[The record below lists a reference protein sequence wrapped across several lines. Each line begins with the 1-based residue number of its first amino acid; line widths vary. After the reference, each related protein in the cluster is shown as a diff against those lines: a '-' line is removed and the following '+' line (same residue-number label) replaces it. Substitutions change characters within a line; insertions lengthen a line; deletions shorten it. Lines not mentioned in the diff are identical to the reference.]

1 MPRDLPLGNGSL
13 LVAFDARYRLRE
25 LYFPHVGLENHT
37 MGRPS
42 RLGIRVDGRTSWVG
56 DEGWKIDLRYEE
68 DAPVTAVTAVSE
80 AAGIELRAT
89 DAVDYL
95 KPALV
100 RRIKAVNLEDRPRRV
115 RVLFHHDFDLLESD
129 AAITAYLD
137 AKARA
142 VIHYKR
148 RRYVLLNV
156 QDGGRPGIGEWTTGA
171 RKYFDGRGTAGQAEE
186 REELDRHPIAQGA
199 VDSTFAVTLDLPPR
213 GEASFHTW
221 MVLGERYQDVLAIQD
236 EIVRDGPAAWIDRSR
251 MHGRAWVRSTTE
263 ASPPAPL
270 TAEHLRLYRRSLH
283 VVKTQLDKDG
293 AILAANDTDVL
304 AYARDSYSYCWPR
317 DGALVAAALGDA
329 GYPELVE
336 RFLGFCAKHV
346 AEGGYFLHKY
356 NPDGSLASSW
366 HPWIKDG
373 VEQLPIQE
381 DETALVLWALARHH
395 ARYRDFEFL
404 TPIYHRLVRKAADFL
419 ASFRDPVTKLP
430 LPSWDLWEERNGVH
444 AFTVA
449 ATYGGLIG
457 ASRLAEA
464 FGEHDAALRWSGAA
478 AEIKQG
484 FEDLLFHREQGRFV
498 RMGLRDDHGGYWHD
512 LKVDASLAGIFLFD
526 LLPADD
532 PRVVATMKAVE
543 SKLSVAGP
551 IGGIC
556 RYEEDWFH
564 QVVKGDPT
572 IQGNPWFV
580 CTLWLAEW
588 KAAVAKTPEELAEA
602 VKHLDWAIARALP
615 SGVMAEQLDPLTG
628 APLSVSP
635 LTWSHAGYVSAYR
648 RMVDRAAAIAAIDVS
663 LAQRGPST
671 SQTSSATTT

>member
-1 MPRDLPLGNGSL
+1 
-13 LVAFDARYRLRE
+13 
-25 LYFPHVGLENHT
+25 

-42 RLGIRVDGRTSWVG
+42 RLGVRADGRTQWVG
-56 DEGWKIDLRYEE
+56 DPGFSAAIGYEE
-68 DAPVTAVTAVSE
+68 DAPVGAVVAKAE
-80 AAGIELRAT
+80 GLGIELETA

-95 KPALV
+95 RPVLL
-100 RRIKAVNLEDRPRRV
+100 RRIKVRNLRDESRRV
-115 RVLFHHDFDLLESD
+115 RILFHHDFDLLESD

-148 RRYVLLNV
+148 RRYVLAGV
-156 QDGGRPGIGEWTTGA
+156 QVRGRAGVEEWSVGA

-186 REELDRHPIAQGA
+186 RDELDRHPIAQGA
-199 VDSTFAVTLDLPPR
+199 VDSTIAVTLDLPPR
-213 GEASFHTW
+213 GEDSFHAW
-221 MVLGERYQDVLAIQD
+221 LVLGERYQDVVGLQE
-236 EIVRDGPAAWIDRSR
+236 EIVRDGPAAWIDRTR
-251 MHGRAWVRSTTE
+251 THGRAWVRSTSE
-263 ASPPAPL
+263 APPPAPL
-270 TAEHLRLYRRSLH
+270 TEEHRRLYRRSLH
-283 VVKTQLDKDG
+283 VVKTQLDRGG

-336 RFLGFCAKHV
+336 RFLAFCAQHV
-346 AEGGYFLHKY
+346 AAGGYFLHKY

-419 ASFRDPVTKLP
+419 ANYRDPTTRLP
-430 LPSWDLWEERNGVH
+430 LPSWDLWEERHGVH

-449 ATYGGLIG
+449 ATYGGLVG

-478 AEIKQG
+478 AEIKDA
-484 FEDLLFHREQGRFV
+484 FERLLFHRDLGRFV
-498 RMGLRDDHGGYWHD
+498 RMGLPDGRGGYWQD
-512 LKVDASLAGIFLFD
+512 LKTDSSLAGIFLFD

-543 SKLSVAGP
+543 EKLTVAGE
-551 IGGIC
+551 IGGVC
-556 RYEEDWFH
+556 RYEDDWFH
-564 QVVKGDPT
+564 QVVKGDPQ

-580 CTLWLAEW
+580 CTLWTAEW
-588 KAAVAKTPEELAEA
+588 EAAAARTPEDLARA
-602 VKHLDWAIARALP
+602 VKRLDWAVARALP
-615 SGVMAEQLDPLTG
+615 SGVMAEQLDPTTG

-648 RMVDRAAAIAAIDVS
+648 RIADRAAQFAALQDRPAEAPRDIA
-663 LAQRGPST
+663 RPSR
-671 SQTSSATTT
+671 A

>member
-1 MPRDLPLGNGSL
+1 MPRDLPLGNGTL

-37 MGRPS
+37 MGRAS
-42 RLGIRVDGRTSWVG
+42 RVGVRAEGRTSWVS
-56 DEGWKIDLRYEE
+56 DPEWNVDLRYEE
-68 DAPVTAVTAVSE
+68 DAPVTAVTAVSVDLGVE
-80 AAGIELRAT
+80 VRAT

-95 KPALV
+95 KPVLLRRFAV
-100 RRIKAVNLEDRPRRV
+100 RNLRDEPRRV

-142 VIHYKR
+142 LIHYKR
-148 RRYVLLNV
+148 RRYVLLNAS
-156 QDGGRPGIGEWTTGA
+156 QEGRTGLAEWATGA

-186 REELDRHPIAQGA
+186 RDALDCHPIAQGA
-199 VDSTFAVTLDLPPR
+199 VDSTFAVTLDLPAL

-221 MVLGERYQDVLAIQD
+221 LAVGERYQDVVALQD
-236 EIVRDGPAAWIDRSR
+236 EIVRDGPAARLDRTR
-251 MHGRAWVRSTTE
+251 VHGRTW
-263 ASPPAPL
+263 ASVDAAPPPAPL
-270 TAEHLRLYRRSLH
+270 TDAHRGLYRRSLH
-283 VVKTQLDKDG
+283 VVRTQLDAGG

-317 DGALVAAALGDA
+317 DGALVAAALSDA

-336 RFLGFCAKHV
+336 RFVEFCAQHV

-381 DETALVLWALARHH
+381 DETALVLWALERHH
-395 ARYRDFEFL
+395 RRYRDFEFL
-404 TPIYHRLVRKAADFL
+404 TPIYHRLVRKAADWM
-419 ASFRDPVTKLP
+419 AGYRDPQTKLP
-430 LPSWDLWEERNGVH
+430 LPTWDLWEERNGVH

-449 ATYGGLIG
+449 ATYGGLMG
-457 ASRLAEA
+457 ASRLAEE
-464 FGEHDAALRWSGAA
+464 FGEHEAALKWAGAA
-478 AEIKQG
+478 AEIKEA
-484 FEDLLFHREQGRFV
+484 FVRLLFHRDLGRFV
-498 RMGLRDDHGGYWHD
+498 RMGLPDGRGGYWHD

-532 PRVVATMKAVE
+532 PRVAATMRAVE
-543 SKLSVAGP
+543 EKLTVAGP
-551 IGGIC
+551 VGGVC
-556 RYEEDWFH
+556 RYEDDWFH
-564 QVVKGDPT
+564 QVVKGDPAV
-572 IQGNPWFV
+572 QGNPWFV

-588 KAAVAKTPEELAEA
+588 KAAVARTPEELAA
-602 VKHLDWAIARALP
+602 AAAHLDWAVARALP
-615 SGVMAEQLDPLTG
+615 SGVMAEQLDPTTG

-635 LTWSHAGYVSAYR
+635 LTWSHAAFVAAYR
-648 RMVDRAAAIAAIDVS
+648 RFAARAAELGAATE
-663 LAQRGPST
+663 LRAA
-671 SQTSSATTT
+671 SAKA